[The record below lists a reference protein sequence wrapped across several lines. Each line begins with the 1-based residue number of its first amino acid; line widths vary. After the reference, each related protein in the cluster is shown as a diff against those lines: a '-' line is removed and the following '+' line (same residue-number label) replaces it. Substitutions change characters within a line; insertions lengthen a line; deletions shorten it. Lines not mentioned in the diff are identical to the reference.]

1 MKYRVLWGFGPAPG
15 RVSDRKGLSR
25 AGGLSGRTM
34 RRQSTGN
41 RGCVPNVPQTC
52 GNVSQTCRVRSV
64 HYTTA
69 RAFPRLCRLARRRA
83 YAESRRAGPGRFC
96 CLGGRRL
103 PASWATGPTWR
114 PCWPCS
120 PGWPCLPDLAWDGAT
135 WCLCAATCGFR
146 AGVGASAWRTGPA
159 FAVSSG
165 MPFRKKSKLAKGR
178 RWERMRPPDRGR

>member
-103 PASWATGPTWR
+103 PASGATCPTRR

-120 PGWPCLPDLAWDGAT
+120 PGWPCCRTWLGTAQRGA
-135 WCLCAATCGFR
+135 CVRQTCGFR

-178 RWERMRPPDRGR
+178 RRRRMRPPGRGR